1 MLPFD
6 AIHPKLRRKH
16 ESLTRIAEDKPGI
29 LGEHPILAHYLAVQ
43 IEMLKTRDVMF
54 AHDFAG
60 NSATLISYAIGEM
73 HELVE
78 EVPVLNKKVLTLNPI
93 SASSEGGDVI
103 WFLGMRVGLGYLD
116 KSKRLGVYEGNLIS
130 GFMGI
135 IDGIARIY
143 PEFDPKA
150 NASDVR
156 EKNVLNWPDRVLRA
170 APNTSV
176 DVMARVFE
184 EVRKEKL
191 KSLRGKLDDRKITPP
206 IYESIQKARSKMP
219 KVPEAQWGA
228 QKRYR
233 DVVVYARE
241 ASQHYSYA
249 S

>member
-6 AIHPKLRRKH
+6 AIHPKLKRKY
-16 ESLTRIAEDKPGI
+16 ESLKRIVEDRPGM
-29 LGEHPILAHYLAVQ
+29 LGEHPILTHYLGIQ

-54 AHDFAG
+54 ARDFAG
-60 NSATLISYAIGEM
+60 NSATLINSAIDEM
-73 HELVE
+73 QELSE
-78 EVPVLNKKVLTLNPI
+78 EVPILNGEVLKLNPI

-116 KSKRLGVYEGNLIS
+116 KSNKLGVSEGNLIS

-135 IDGIARIY
+135 IDGIAKIY

-150 NASDVR
+150 NASAAKD
-156 EKNVLNWPDRVLRA
+156 KNVLNWPDRVLRA
-170 APNTSV
+170 APNTSI

-184 EVRKEKL
+184 KERKMKL
-191 KSLRGKLDDRKITPP
+191 KSLRGKLNDRKITPP
-206 IYESIQKARSKMP
+206 IYESIQKAESKMP
-219 KVPEAQWGA
+219 KVPEAQCGA

-241 ASQHYSYA
+241 ASQYYA
-249 S
+249 YPR